1 MRISDWS
8 SDVCSSDLGNPIQIS
23 GDANVTNGA
32 TLGGD
37 LNIAGAL
44 NLTGGTIGPGNSVG
58 IITAA
63 SIGGAG
69 LNGTYHAEV
78 NAAGKADWVKITG
91 GGAVDLSG
99 IRLEVAQEN
108 GNGGYVLNHDYTILS
123 AAGGLTADTAF
134 ASAGLD
140 ASLSSSLVKLNPV
153 MYDDGTGIVTIRL
166 SPAAGNVNAVNGTS
180 NQKSTLHGV
189 MAVVGKYT
197 AADTPLS
204 SSDAYDCRPDAHT
217 SDLRSL
223 MRNSYA
229 AF

>member
-37 LNIAGAL
+37 LNLAGAL

-78 NAAGKADWVKITG
+78 NAAGKSDLVKLTG
-91 GGAVDLSG
+91 GGAVSLSG
-99 IRLEVAQEN
+99 IRL
-108 GNGGYVLNHDYTILS
+108 
-123 AAGGLTADTAF
+123 ADAH
-134 ASAGLD
+134 AH
-140 ASLSSSLVKLNPV
+140 
-153 MYDDGTGIVTIRL
+153 GTGRHL
-166 SPAAGNVNAVNGTS
+166 LN
-180 NQKSTLHGV
+180 
-189 MAVVGKYT
+189 T
-197 AADTPLS
+197 A
-204 SSDAYDCRPDAHT
+204 
-217 SDLRSL
+217 
-223 MRNSYA
+223 
-229 AF
+229 

>member
-8 SDVCSSDLGNPIQIS
+8 SDVCSSDLPGVCNVSGTGSRLTFNGTTTINNTVSGTNSTLTFGGNTAIGNGISGSNGTHLVFSKAGTTVITGDVTLDGGSTTHGGAVGNPIQIS

-78 NAAGKADWVKITG
+78 NAAGKSDLVKITG

-99 IRLEVAQEN
+99 IRLEEI
-108 GNGGYVLNHDYTILS
+108 G
-123 AAGGLTADTAF
+123 
-134 ASAGLD
+134 
-140 ASLSSSLVKLNPV
+140 
-153 MYDDGTGIVTIRL
+153 R
-166 SPAAGNVNAVNGTS
+166 
-180 NQKSTLHGV
+180 
-189 MAVVGKYT
+189 
-197 AADTPLS
+197 
-204 SSDAYDCRPDAHT
+204 AHV
-217 SDLRSL
+217 
-223 MRNSYA
+223 
-229 AF
+229 